1 MSEKIGVN
9 AYIVGGYVRDK
20 LLNLESNDIDI
31 TVEGDGI
38 KFAFVLNEI
47 LDGTIEVHD
56 KFGTAKIKTEN
67 FQVDIVSARK
77 EYYDHSGMLPVV
89 ERGSLAD
96 DIKRRD
102 FTINMLALDVKTN
115 QIIDIYNGQNDIK
128 NKLIRV
134 VHDKSFVDDPTRI
147 FRAIR
152 YSGRLGFKIEQHTE
166 YLLKE
171 SISNGDI
178 FNVSADRIMNE
189 IYLILSEKKPE
200 QIVKLIKYYK
210 IDKRLFC
217 DVNINTTN
225 LNTSPK
231 KGDILLYRFL
241 LFFYNAVKED
251 IDCLIK
257 KYNFKREYLSGLSD
271 IYNIKMNMSN
281 LTDNISI
288 YNTLKD
294 KRIEAIS
301 AVYTMEN
308 LNIRRAIEKYYDIME
323 LQKLE
328 INGEDI
334 KRLGLQPSPVY
345 KQILDKILLD
355 KVSGKIKDREDEIK
369 SLLYYVEKIK
379 RGEKI

>member
-20 LLNLESNDIDI
+20 LLNLESDDIDI

-38 KFAFVLNEI
+38 KFAFMLNEI
-47 LDGTIEVHD
+47 LNGEMEVHD
-56 KFGTAKIKTEN
+56 KFETAKIKTKDFEL
-67 FQVDIVSARK
+67 DIVSARK
-77 EYYDHSGMLPVV
+77 ERYERPGMLPVV
-89 ERGSLAD
+89 QRASLAD

-115 QIIDIYNGQNDIK
+115 QIIDIYNGGNDIK

-166 YLLKE
+166 RLLRK
-171 SISNGDI
+171 SISDGDI

-189 IYLILSEKKPE
+189 IYLILKEKKPE
-200 QIVKLIKYYK
+200 PIVELMKYYQINK
-210 IDKRLFC
+210 ELFC
-217 DVNINTTN
+217 GIKINATN

-231 KGDILLYRFL
+231 EGDILLYRFL
-241 LFFYNAVKED
+241 LLFYNATKED
-251 IDCLIK
+251 ADCLIR
-257 KYNFKREYLSGLSD
+257 KYNLKREYLSGLSD
-271 IYNIKMNMSN
+271 ILNIKMNMSKLN
-281 LTDNISI
+281 ENASI
-288 YNTLKD
+288 FNTLKD

-301 AVYTMEN
+301 AVHIMED
-308 LNIRRAIEKYYDIME
+308 LNTKQAIEKYYDMVK
-323 LQKLE
+323 LKRLE
-328 INGEDI
+328 INGDDI
-334 KRLGLQPSPVY
+334 KRLGLQPSPIY

-355 KVSGKIKDREDEIK
+355 KISGKIKDREDEIR
-369 SLLYYVEKIK
+369 SLLHYVEKVK

>member
-20 LLNLESNDIDI
+20 LLNLESDDIDI

-38 KFAFVLNEI
+38 KFAVMLNEI
-47 LDGTIEVHD
+47 LNGDIEVHD
-56 KFGTAKIKTEN
+56 KFETAKIKIKDFEL
-67 FQVDIVSARK
+67 DIVSARK
-77 EYYDHSGMLPVV
+77 EHYERPGMLPAVQ
-89 ERGSLAD
+89 RASLAD

-115 QIIDIYNGQNDIK
+115 QIIDIYNGADDIK

-166 YLLKE
+166 WLLRK
-171 SISNGDI
+171 SISDGDI

-189 IYLILSEKKPE
+189 IYLILKEKKPE
-200 QIVKLIKYYK
+200 PIVKLMKHYQL
-210 IDKRLFC
+210 DKELFC
-217 DVNINTTN
+217 GIKINTTN

-231 KGDILLYRFL
+231 EGNTLLYRFL
-241 LFFYNAVKED
+241 LFFYNATKED
-251 IDCLIK
+251 ADCLIR
-257 KYNFKREYLSGLSD
+257 KYNLKREYLSGLSD
-271 IYNIKMNMSN
+271 ILNIKMNMSN
-281 LTDNISI
+281 LNENVSI
-288 YNTLKD
+288 FNTLKD

-301 AVYTMEN
+301 AVHAMED
-308 LNIRRAIEKYYDIME
+308 LNIKQAIEKYYDMV
-323 LQKLE
+323 KLKRLG
-328 INGEDI
+328 INGDDI
-334 KRLGLQPSPVY
+334 KKLGLQPSPIY

-355 KVSGKIKDREDEIK
+355 KISGKIKDPEDEIR
-369 SLLYYVEKIK
+369 SLLHYVEKVK